1 MNKLLCVLLKV
12 VEARATG
19 WAAAGATLL
28 LLVLGEASLPAAVE
42 QIRNIF

>member
-1 MNKLLCVLLKV
+1 MKELLRALLKV

-19 WAAAGATLL
+19 WMAAGATLL